1 MNKQR
6 SADESHDTGKQR
18 SADESHGM
26 NKQRSADES
35 HGMNK
40 QRSADESHGI
50 DKQRSADESP
60 DRKNISIRKINMQKR
75 NTAKPAKPK
84 NKFLTGFG
92 HLIVYLLLFLALL
105 IFFSV
110 QWAIA
115 NYGNIGMDE
124 IVFTLSMS
132 LEGTSPVFIFSYVK
146 SALAPAVIYIALIF
160 LIFHIS
166 DHYRYRLVVRTPRK
180 TRTVQLFPLR
190 FHAGFWFT
198 GALAGFIAIVII
210 ANNAFS
216 LVSFIR
222 GQFETSTFI
231 EEVYVDPNSVDLEFP
246 EEKRNLIW
254 IYMESAESS
263 TQDTASGGLFDTN
276 YIPEMTELAKTNI
289 SFSQSDLIEGASVAP
304 ACGWTIA
311 GLVAQTAGIPLKLF
325 SYSSDNTMGNYEYFL
340 PGATTLGD
348 ILEANGYTN
357 YFMCGSDF
365 DFAGRRIY
373 FTQHGDYDIYDYDRA
388 VEDGKIS
395 SDYYVWWGFED
406 AKLYDFAKEKLLE
419 IAEEDEPF
427 NFTMLTVDTHHPDG
441 YVCSL
446 CGDTYDEQYSNV
458 WACASSQVYEFV
470 SWIQEQDFY
479 ENTTIIITG
488 DHCSMDTDYYGEYT
502 YNKHTGETVRKV
514 YNAFINVDPSVEDTD
529 AEKNRQF
536 TTLDFFPTALASL
549 GVTIEGDRLAL
560 GTNLFSGTQTLSE
573 EYGYEYL
580 YEELNKKSIF
590 YNQTLLYPSKEN
602 VSE

>member
-1 MNKQR
+1 
-6 SADESHDTGKQR
+6 
-18 SADESHGM
+18 
-26 NKQRSADES
+26 
-35 HGMNK
+35 
-40 QRSADESHGI
+40 
-50 DKQRSADESP
+50 
-60 DRKNISIRKINMQKR
+60 MQKR
-75 NTAKPAKPK
+75 NTAKPVKPK
-84 NKFLTGFG
+84 HKILTGFG

-110 QWAIA
+110 QWGIA

-132 LEGTSPVFIFSYVK
+132 LEGTSRTFINSYVK
-146 SALAPAVIYIALIF
+146 SAVIPSVMYVALLF

-166 DHYRYRLVVRTPRK
+166 DHYRYRLVIRTPHK
-180 TRTVQLFPLR
+180 TRTLQFFPLR
-190 FHAGFWFT
+190 LHACFWFG
-198 GALAGFIAIVII
+198 GALAGFVAIAII
-210 ANNAFS
+210 ANNAFG
-216 LVSFIR
+216 LYSFIR

-231 EEVYVDPNSVDLEFP
+231 EEVYVDPDSTDLEFP

-254 IYMESAESS
+254 IYVESAESS
-263 TQDTASGGLFDTN
+263 AQDTDSGGLFDTN
-276 YIPEMTELAKTNI
+276 YIPELTDLANTNI
-289 SFSQSDLIEGASVAP
+289 SFSQSELIEGASVAP

-325 SYSSDNTMGNYEYFL
+325 GYSDKNIDNSMGSYSYFL

-365 DFAGRRIY
+365 DFAGRRNY

-388 VEDGKIS
+388 VEDGKIA

-406 AKLYDFAKEKLLE
+406 AKLYEFAKEKLLE
-419 IAEEDEPF
+419 IAAEEEPF
-427 NFTMLTVDTHHPDG
+427 NFSMLTVDTHHQNG

-446 CGDTYDEQYSNV
+446 CENTYDDQYANV

-470 SWIQEQDFY
+470 NWIQEQDFY

-488 DHCSMDTDYYGEYT
+488 DHCSMDTDFYGEYT
-502 YNKHTGETVRKV
+502 YDKHNGTTVRKV
-514 YNAFINVDPSVEDTD
+514 YNAFINVDPSVEDTN

-560 GTNLFSGTQTLSE
+560 GTNLFSGTPTLSE

-590 YNQTLLYPSKEN
+590 YNQTLLYPNKEN